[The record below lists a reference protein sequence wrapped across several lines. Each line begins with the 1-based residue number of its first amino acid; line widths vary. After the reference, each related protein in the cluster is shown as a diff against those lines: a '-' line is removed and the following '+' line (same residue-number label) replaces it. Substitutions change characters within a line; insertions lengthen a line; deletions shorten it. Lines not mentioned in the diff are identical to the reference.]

1 VFDIG
6 APEVLVVLIVALLVF
21 GPERLPEMARQAG
34 SWLRDLRRMVANA
47 RRDLSDGLGV
57 DAADLRK
64 LQGLDPKSYVRRNVL
79 DGVDLDL
86 GLDDDDTGQRRRGN
100 GPAKPP
106 RRRTAKPGSAAPTPG
121 ASAPTAGAEETAG
134 PSVAPAAPAPAP
146 YDPDAT

>member
-21 GPERLPEMARQAG
+21 GPDRLPEMARQAG
-34 SWLRDLRRMVANA
+34 SWIRDLRRMVANA

-57 DAADLRK
+57 DASDLRK
-64 LQGLDPKSYVRRNVL
+64 LQNLDPKSYVRRKVL

-86 GLDDDDTGQRRRGN
+86 GLDDDPEQPRHGNGITRKPRRGE
-100 GPAKPP
+100 AT
-106 RRRTAKPGSAAPTPG
+106 RGSDT
-121 ASAPTAGAEETAG
+121 STAGTAETA
-134 PSVAPAAPAPAP
+134 PDSPHSSRVPAPWP

>member
-21 GPERLPEMARQAG
+21 GPDRLPEMARQAG

-64 LQGLDPKSYVRRNVL
+64 LQNLDPKSYVRRNVL

-86 GLDDDDTGQRRRGN
+86 GLDDDVEQPAGGN
-100 GPAKPP
+100 GTAKPC
-106 RRRTAKPGSAAPTPG
+106 RKGTARPGSAAATSRAR
-121 ASAPTAGAEETAG
+121 ASTGSAEETPG
-134 PSVAPAAPAPAP
+134 PSVAPVTPAPAP
-146 YDPDAT
+146 YDPDTT